1 MMNNKIR
8 DSEFFRRFLMNNKIR
23 VELRGY
29 RPSRGGFASMSE
41 QTETALGRLGWKY
54 SRIYFSED
62 VWIAAEYAEKYISVY
77 RNAGLDEKYISIT
90 PMQECPGHVRVS
102 VSNRGFEEDK
112 AQEQLVLS
120 MWTAKKRMGGYR
132 RILYSGIP
140 LEDEEGALSCDIT
153 LPCIEVTLAEGYGR
167 RTAWRIAEK
176 FADAMGMTVDRR
188 RTNSVY

>member
-1 MMNNKIR
+1 
-8 DSEFFRRFLMNNKIR
+8 MNNKIR

-29 RPSRGGFASMSE
+29 RPTSGGFASMSE
-41 QTETALGRLGWKY
+41 QTETALDQLGWKY
-54 SRIYFSED
+54 SRIYFSEE
-62 VWIAAEYAEKYISVY
+62 VWIAVEYAEKYISVY

-90 PMQECPGHVRVS
+90 PMQEHPGHVHVRVS
-102 VSNRGFEEDK
+102 NHGFEEDT

-120 MWTAKKRMGGYR
+120 MWTAKKWMGGYR

-140 LEDEEGALSCDIT
+140 LEDEEGAVSCDIA

-167 RTAWRIAEK
+167 RTAWRIAQK

-188 RTNSVY
+188 MSKSVWRGIFLLNE